1 MILPTNRKDL
11 LRKLLDVREACHSSS
26 GQRAALAKLQNLW
39 IQSGKASGDKA
50 LVNLLYA
57 HVDRLASHLFSPSE
71 LRFVIDFEAHYA
83 REVLAKGEVAGR
95 VLTREWQ
102 RKDIDMTFGAGV
114 NTSLQY
120 GAAILKQMWGHT
132 GLDSRLIMPWQFGVY
147 REDVNN
153 IEDQEA
159 LSEQGYMTL
168 EEAWRRISHLP
179 DAESMFRQIRAAAS
193 REQSDSSASSFF
205 HNVLS
210 TSVLNTSGIDAA
222 RQSPG
227 GIVQLS
233 GESSLGGTPP
243 VIGLDLCK
251 YNEIWVKDDDRE
263 DYTCCLVIEPDIVV
277 SPYFKRENMF
287 APKRQPYSLIQANY
301 TPGYFWGRSEIAD
314 LTEMQGLLATTM
326 EDAKRLMGLQFDKL
340 LAFIGG
346 DGVDDEKYAQF
357 RSGGYVALDNGS
369 SVTDLTPSFPPETF
383 AFINLIKQMMDDV
396 SGFSN
401 ILSGQGEPGV
411 RAGNHADMLMKTA
424 SPRLRDRSLLV
435 ERQCASAADKS
446 LALLRVKEDDRYH
459 TNPALGPEQ
468 EFLLESLPGDAR
480 VTVDSHSTSPIFADN
495 HRDLIAMGVKAG
507 FIGGDSAIEMLPFP
521 QQDLLLQRY
530 KTMQEQKAKLLQEH
544 PELLHKKGH
553 H

>member
-1 MILPTNRKDL
+1 M
-11 LRKLLDVREACHSSS
+11 
-26 GQRAALAKLQNLW
+26 
-39 IQSGKASGDKA
+39 
-50 LVNLLYA
+50 
-57 HVDRLASHLFSPSE
+57 
-71 LRFVIDFEAHYA
+71 
-83 REVLAKGEVAGR
+83 
-95 VLTREWQ
+95 
-102 RKDIDMTFGAGV
+102 
-114 NTSLQY
+114 
-120 GAAILKQMWGHT
+120 
-132 GLDSRLIMPWQFGVY
+132 
-147 REDVNN
+147 
-153 IEDQEA
+153 
-159 LSEQGYMTL
+159 
-168 EEAWRRISHLP
+168 
-179 DAESMFRQIRAAAS
+179 
-193 REQSDSSASSFF
+193 
-205 HNVLS
+205 
-210 TSVLNTSGIDAA
+210 
-222 RQSPG
+222 
-227 GIVQLS
+227 
-233 GESSLGGTPP
+233 
-243 VIGLDLCK
+243 
-251 YNEIWVKDDDRE
+251 
-263 DYTCCLVIEPDIVV
+263 
-277 SPYFKRENMF
+277 
-287 APKRQPYSLIQANY
+287 
-301 TPGYFWGRSEIAD
+301 
-314 LTEMQGLLATTM
+314 
-326 EDAKRLMGLQFDKL
+326 
-340 LAFIGG
+340 
-346 DGVDDEKYAQF
+346 
-357 RSGGYVALDNGS
+357 
-369 SVTDLTPSFPPETF
+369 TDLTPSFPPETF

>member
-147 REDVNN
+147 REDENN

-179 DAESMFRQIRAAAS
+179 DAESMFRQIRAAA
-193 REQSDSSASSFF
+193 
-205 HNVLS
+205 
-210 TSVLNTSGIDAA
+210 
-222 RQSPG
+222 
-227 GIVQLS
+227 
-233 GESSLGGTPP
+233 
-243 VIGLDLCK
+243 
-251 YNEIWVKDDDRE
+251 
-263 DYTCCLVIEPDIVV
+263 
-277 SPYFKRENMF
+277 
-287 APKRQPYSLIQANY
+287 
-301 TPGYFWGRSEIAD
+301 
-314 LTEMQGLLATTM
+314 
-326 EDAKRLMGLQFDKL
+326 
-340 LAFIGG
+340 
-346 DGVDDEKYAQF
+346 
-357 RSGGYVALDNGS
+357 
-369 SVTDLTPSFPPETF
+369 
-383 AFINLIKQMMDDV
+383 
-396 SGFSN
+396 
-401 ILSGQGEPGV
+401 
-411 RAGNHADMLMKTA
+411 
-424 SPRLRDRSLLV
+424 
-435 ERQCASAADKS
+435 
-446 LALLRVKEDDRYH
+446 
-459 TNPALGPEQ
+459 
-468 EFLLESLPGDAR
+468 
-480 VTVDSHSTSPIFADN
+480 
-495 HRDLIAMGVKAG
+495 
-507 FIGGDSAIEMLPFP
+507 
-521 QQDLLLQRY
+521 
-530 KTMQEQKAKLLQEH
+530 
-544 PELLHKKGH
+544 
-553 H
+553 